1 MGRNK
6 KDESSKKKT
15 ISITLDSD
23 LLVKL
28 EEIGVNKSELINSL
42 LVEYLTNDR

>member
-15 ISITLDSD
+15 ISITIDAEVLIE
-23 LLVKL
+23 L
-28 EEIGVNKSELINSL
+28 EELEVNKSELINSL
-42 LVEYLTNDR
+42 LMEYLTNDK